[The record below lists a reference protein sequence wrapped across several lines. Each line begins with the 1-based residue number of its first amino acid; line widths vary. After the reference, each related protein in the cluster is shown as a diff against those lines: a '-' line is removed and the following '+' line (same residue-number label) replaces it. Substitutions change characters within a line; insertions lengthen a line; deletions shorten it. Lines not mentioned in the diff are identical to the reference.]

1 MKTARLLVV
10 LMSIAFALNLTACC
24 GDGNNV
30 QEKQP
35 QVTNQPTVGK
45 QLQDLD
51 TAYKNGAITKEE
63 YERLKKG
70 IMDKDSQTK

>member
-1 MKTARLLVV
+1 MKAAKYLVV
-10 LMSIAFALNLTACC
+10 LTAFAFALNLTACC

-30 QEKQP
+30 QEKQA
-35 QVTNQPTVGK
+35 QVTSQPTVGK

-63 YERLKKG
+63 YEKLKKG